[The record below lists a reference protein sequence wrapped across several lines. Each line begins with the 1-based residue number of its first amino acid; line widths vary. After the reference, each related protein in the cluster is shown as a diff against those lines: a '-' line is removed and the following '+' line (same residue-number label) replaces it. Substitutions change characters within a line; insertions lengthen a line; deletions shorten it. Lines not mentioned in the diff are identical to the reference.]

1 MPAVRDAAPS
11 TSSPRDLIPWAL
23 DTLRIP
29 EGRTRRLIGAATIGA
44 AMITQA
50 KSIITK
56 ARERLAWSIVV
67 DASDDLYADLHQW
80 LLEQLPEHRRRS
92 LAAHTVHHAARTDKG
107 DSGDPTPSTSPQD
120 GDKPGD
126 GPRQSIDFR
135 YDSSRTQ
142 TVELDGHRITVA
154 IEKEEGSGWGGQS
167 AAQAPEWAKPRARI
181 RLTCYSMAGRLA
193 IESFL
198 RKITEARYASG
209 RTPRLNLANRWGG
222 WELRR
227 DLPPRSIDTVA
238 LPEGQ
243 LEDLL
248 VDVEQFLAQ
257 EDAYSRLGVP
267 WHRGYLLVG
276 PPGTG
281 KSSIVRAVATYLGLD
296 LYYVPLGDLQFD
308 ANLLQ
313 LMGNVAPRS
322 IVLFEDIDVLTNASH
337 DRAAQDGEPEGVTLS
352 GLLNALDGVAT
363 PHGLITFMTTN
374 DGDRLDPALIR
385 PGRMDRRFE
394 IGHCTIDQAL
404 RLWRIAFP
412 DHPLQASPISR
423 HEWPDSLAPAEVVG
437 MLTAHVDDVSGALL
451 ELEQL
456 TGWTFEAA
464 RQCIGCGC
472 TDDRAREGGCSWAQH
487 DPPVCTRCDAR
498 SQVLRPPR

>member
-1 MPAVRDAAPS
+1 MPAVAKSTPS
-11 TSSPRDLIPWAL
+11 SSPRDLIPWAL
-23 DTLRIP
+23 DTLKIP
-29 EGRTRRLIGAATIGA
+29 EGRTRRIVGGA
-44 AMITQA
+44 AMA
-50 KSIITK
+50 AALVGPTK
-56 ARERLAWSIVV
+56 ALVEKVRERLAWSIVV

-92 LAAHTVHHAARTDKG
+92 LAAHTVHHAAPSDSQTD
-107 DSGDPTPSTSPQD
+107 SSMPSTDPQPVHNA
-120 GDKPGD
+120 GE

-154 IEKEEGSGWGGQS
+154 IEKEEGSGFG
-167 AAQAPEWAKPRARI
+167 AQQNAPEWAKPRSRI
-181 RLTCYSMAGRLA
+181 RLTAYTLAGRHA
-193 IESFL
+193 IEDFL
-198 RKITEARYASG
+198 GKITEARYATG

-238 LPEGQ
+238 LPFHQ
-243 LEDLL
+243 LEDLV
-248 VDVEQFLAQ
+248 VDLEQFLAQ
-257 EDAYSRLGVP
+257 EHAYSRLGVP

-281 KSSIVRAVATYLGLD
+281 KSSIARAIATYLGLD

-313 LMGNVAPRS
+313 LMGSVAPRS
-322 IVLFEDIDVLTNASH
+322 IVLFEDIDVLTKASH
-337 DRAAQDGEPEGVTLS
+337 NRDKNDGDGEGVTLS

-374 DGDRLDPALIR
+374 DGERLDPALIR

-394 IGHCTIDQAL
+394 IGFCTVDQVL
-404 RLWRIAFP
+404 HLWRIAFP
-412 DHPLQASPISR
+412 DNPMRPIA
-423 HEWPDSLAPAEVVG
+423 HGQPPFPEDLAPATVVG
-437 MLTAHVDDVSGALL
+437 MLTAHVDDLSGAIV

-464 RQCIGCGC
+464 PRCIGCGC
-472 TDDRAREGGCSWAQH
+472 TDDEACAGGCSWAQT
-487 DPPVCTRCDAR
+487 DPPVCSRCDAR
-498 SQVLRPPR
+498 STTL